1 MYCRN
6 CGNPMDVDRLVCGRC
21 GSPRGAGSSFCPAC
35 GARQEKDGENCS
47 ACGCGLKIH
56 PISVG
61 KSRRVAGIAGILLGS
76 LGVHNF
82 YLGYRG
88 KAWGQLLITALSLGT
103 LGFISGIWGLV
114 EGLFYLTGRRNCD
127 AAGIPLRD

>member
-6 CGNPMDVDRLVCGRC
+6 CGNSMDVNQPVCTRC
-21 GSPRGAGSSFCPAC
+21 GCARGAGNSFCPAC
-35 GARQEKDGENCS
+35 GGRHEPGADNCPS
-47 ACGCGLKIH
+47 CGCGLTIQ
-56 PISVG
+56 PVSAA
-61 KSRRVAGIAGILLGS
+61 KSRKVAGITGILLGS
-76 LGVHNF
+76 LGIHNF

-88 KAWGQLLITALSLGT
+88 KAWGQLLITVMSLGT

-114 EGLFYLTGRRNCD
+114 EGILYLTGQRNCD